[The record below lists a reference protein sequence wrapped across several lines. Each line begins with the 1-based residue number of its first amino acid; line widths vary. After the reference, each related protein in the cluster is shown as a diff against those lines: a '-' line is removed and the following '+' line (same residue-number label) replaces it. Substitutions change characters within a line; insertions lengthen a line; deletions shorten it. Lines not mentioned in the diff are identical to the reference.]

1 MGFMKPSK
9 ALALGVRIKTMEANN
24 KGGEQ
29 SSRPKPFLK
38 GFGAKFYVRWRKVQ
52 FIESRHSL

>member
-1 MGFMKPSK
+1 MKPSK

-29 SSRPKPFLK
+29 SSGPKPFLK

-52 FIESRHSL
+52 FIESRDSQ